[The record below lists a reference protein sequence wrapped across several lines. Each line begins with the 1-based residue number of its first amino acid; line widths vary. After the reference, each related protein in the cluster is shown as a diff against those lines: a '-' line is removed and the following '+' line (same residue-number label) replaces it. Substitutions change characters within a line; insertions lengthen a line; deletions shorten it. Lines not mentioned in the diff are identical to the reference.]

1 MKFSDIIKFDQPYIY
16 MHVQLLITNEIKIA
30 THIMH
35 KIILLL
41 FKLEDLCFF
50 YE

>member
-1 MKFSDIIKFDQPYIY
+1 
-16 MHVQLLITNEIKIA
+16 MHVQLLTTNEIKNF

-41 FKLEDLCFF
+41 FKLEDLRVFMSNML
-50 YE
+50 Y

>member
-1 MKFSDIIKFDQPYIY
+1 
-16 MHVQLLITNEIKIA
+16 MHVQLLTTNEIKIF

-41 FKLEDLCFF
+41 FKSEDLCVFMNNML
-50 YE
+50 Y

>member
-1 MKFSDIIKFDQPYIY
+1 
-16 MHVQLLITNEIKIA
+16 MHVQLLTTNEIKIV

-41 FKLEDLCFF
+41 FKLEDLCVFMNNML
-50 YE
+50 Y

>member
-1 MKFSDIIKFDQPYIY
+1 MN
-16 MHVQLLITNEIKIA
+16 VQLLTTNEIKII

-41 FKLEDLCFF
+41 FKLEDLFF
-50 YE
+50 FLINNMLY

>member
-1 MKFSDIIKFDQPYIY
+1 
-16 MHVQLLITNEIKIA
+16 MHVQLLTTNEIKNF

-41 FKLEDLCFF
+41 FKLEDLFF
-50 YE
+50 FNE

>member
-1 MKFSDIIKFDQPYIY
+1 
-16 MHVQLLITNEIKIA
+16 MHVQLLTMNEIKFF

-41 FKLEDLCFF
+41 LLFKLEDLCAF